1 MKFNKTE
8 IMTTLTRTFN
18 RTGLK
23 LKKYSPEILL
33 AAGTVGVVTST
44 VMACRATLKVE
55 DIVDDAKQKIE
66 TIHRVV
72 SDPTM
77 TEKYSEEDSKKD
89 LAIVYTQTAVKL
101 IKLYGPSVA
110 LGMASLGCMISSNRI
125 LNKRN
130 AALAAAYAAVD
141 RSFKEYRGR
150 VVERF
155 GKQMDR
161 GLR

>member
-23 LKKYSPEILL
+23 RKKYSPEILL

-77 TEKYSEEDSKKD
+77 TEKYSE
-89 LAIVYTQTAVKL
+89 
-101 IKLYGPSVA
+101 
-110 LGMASLGCMISSNRI
+110 
-125 LNKRN
+125 
-130 AALAAAYAAVD
+130 
-141 RSFKEYRGR
+141 
-150 VVERF
+150 
-155 GKQMDR
+155 
-161 GLR
+161 

>member
-1 MKFNKTE
+1 MKF
-8 IMTTLTRTFN
+8 
-18 RTGLK
+18 
-23 LKKYSPEILL
+23 
-33 AAGTVGVVTST
+33 
-44 VMACRATLKVE
+44 
-55 DIVDDAKQKIE
+55 
-66 TIHRVV
+66 
-72 SDPTM
+72 
-77 TEKYSEEDSKKD
+77 
-89 LAIVYTQTAVKL
+89 

-161 GLR
+161 ELRYNIKAQEIEETIVDENGKETVTKKTVEAMDPNNYSQYAIVFDDSN